1 MEEARG
7 TSVDEAGNPDRVTDR
22 RKRAWLVFGVVAVL
36 WYAGDQLTK
45 HVAVQH
51 LADGQARHLI
61 GSLLKLRLLHN
72 SGAAFSLGTGSTV
85 VLSCLAI
92 AATFVVLWFARRRGD
107 PLWAVAFG
115 LLLAGIDGNLT
126 DRFLRDPGAGRGRVV
141 DFLELPHW
149 PVFNVAD
156 IGINVGAVLL
166 LIQILRGI
174 TIDGRRTH
182 DDDEA
187 TA

>member
-1 MEEARG
+1 MEAAHEP
-7 TSVDEAGNPDRVTDR
+7 SVDGTNTPEATPKR
-22 RKRAWLVFGVVAVL
+22 RQAWLIFAAVAVV
-36 WYAGDQLTK
+36 WYAADQLTK
-45 HVAVQH
+45 HLAVDR
-51 LADGQARHLI
+51 LADGEPRDLI

-72 SGAAFSLGTGSTV
+72 SGAAFSLGTGATV

-92 AATFVVLWFARRRGD
+92 VATVVVLWFSRRLGD
-107 PLWAVAFG
+107 RTWALAFG

-174 TIDGRRTH
+174 TIDGSRA
-182 DDDEA
+182 EK
-187 TA
+187 